1 MRRAL
6 KVENEPEVVTRLG
19 KRKFR
24 VYPAVGLF
32 ASSFLGTIV
41 RWDGDDVDEFLDFA
55 EAAEADTMYLRRV
68 RLDASEFEPDPDLER
83 HDGETGLVE
92 IAYLKNGLLHVFTWE
107 ADWADE
113 LFDVA
118 EEETGEENGLR
129 RIGPPGSPPE
139 GATAE
144 LTKAGEAL
152 TSRGRDLIDGFLDRV
167 RTRDEPPP
175 DPDRDWDVRHDFLSY
190 LGTELDLPGLGSR
203 FSLLSMETEA
213 SDPQAERALKSSVA
227 EVVKRLRV
235 REREVVAGAA
245 AEFESWT
252 TGRDIPLR
260 SLNLERA
267 REFADERGLKLSPS
281 GLRELRDR
289 AAATIKRRRPGGS
302 HH

>member
-1 MRRAL
+1 M
-6 KVENEPEVVTRLG
+6 TRLG

-24 VYPAVGLF
+24 VYPAVGPF
-32 ASSFLGTIV
+32 PHSILGMIML
-41 RWDGDDVDEFLDFA
+41 WDGNDVDAFLDFA
-55 EAAEADTMYLRRV
+55 EQAEADTIYLRQA
-68 RLDASEFEPDPDLER
+68 RLDASDFESDPELEK

-92 IAYLKNGLLHVFTWE
+92 IAYLKNDLLHVFAWE
-107 ADWADE
+107 ADWADG

-118 EEETGEENGLR
+118 EEEPGEGPVLH
-129 RIGPPGSPPE
+129 RIAPPGSVPE
-139 GATAE
+139 GATAD

-152 TSRGRDLIDGFLDRV
+152 ASRGRDLVDGFLDRV

-175 DPDRDWDVRHDFLSY
+175 DPDRDWDVRRDFLSY

-203 FSLLSMETEA
+203 LSLLSMEPEA

-227 EVVKRLRV
+227 EIAKGLRA
-235 REREVVAGAA
+235 REREAVAGAA
-245 AEFESWT
+245 AEFESWVSSH
-252 TGRDIPLR
+252 DIPLR

-267 REFADERGLKLSPS
+267 REFANEKGLKLSPS

-289 AAATIKRRRPGGS
+289 AAASIKRKRPGGS